1 MVQRSKSDMPSED
14 LFAGTTMTFGEHLEE
29 LRGSLFRA
37 VIGLVIGFLLGLLV
51 ANHVVRWIQT
61 PLKQALTNHREIV
74 AEDELNSLYGNTVSE
89 DLKTYMKN
97 HRLVFEDALIE
108 VQELKRLAAVA
119 NGTEPT
125 GAAQDATFRDT
136 VPPPS
141 QEMVKTRI
149 WKPSQA
155 DVNAMSAQ
163 EPFMIWLKAAFVSGL
178 IIASPYIF
186 WQIWSFVAAGLYP
199 HEKRYVYLFL
209 PISMLL
215 FWTGAAM
222 AFFFAFKFVLAFL
235 FSFHRALGIQSE
247 LRISEWI
254 GFVLMLP
261 LGFGIAFQL
270 PLVMLFLNRIG
281 IFSVAAYID
290 KWRIA
295 VVAIAVIS
303 MLLTPADPM
312 SMLLMAIPLTLLY
325 FLGIAMAHWLPRG
338 RSPFS
343 EPYEP

>member
-1 MVQRSKSDMPSED
+1 MVQPSKSDLPNED

-51 ANHVVRWIQT
+51 ANYVVRWIQT
-61 PLKQALTNHREIV
+61 PLKQALTNHREIL
-74 AEDELNSLYGNTVSE
+74 AQQELTRLYGDTVPD
-89 DLKTYMKN
+89 DLKQYMKD
-97 HRLVFEDALIE
+97 HRLIFEDALIE

-119 NGTEPT
+119 NGTNPPDVAE
-125 GAAQDATFRDT
+125 AASSSA

-149 WKPSQA
+149 WKPSKA

-163 EPFMIWLKAAFVSGL
+163 EPFMIWLKAAFISGL

-186 WQIWSFVAAGLYP
+186 WQIWAFVAAGLYP

-209 PISMLL
+209 PISMIL
-215 FWTGAAM
+215 FWLGAAM

-281 IFSVAAYID
+281 VFSVEAYLD

-312 SMLLMAIPLTLLY
+312 SMLLMAVPLTFLY
-325 FLGIAMAHWLPRG
+325 FLGIGMAKWMPRG

-343 EPYEP
+343 EAYEP